1 MISSNY
7 LSIWSLFKKEFLRF
21 VKVGIQTIIGS
32 NNLDLSNKDHVMALL
47 ESVVKFENKNNE
59 KALNYYDIDSR
70 DKAADLFISSFTK

>member
-1 MISSNY
+1 MKIYKPIGEDNS
-7 LSIWSLFKKEFLRF
+7 KEE
-21 VKVGIQTIIGS
+21 VMNQITDIQTIIGS